1 MGGSSEEGGPPSRG
15 GARAGWLRRLYLTLR
30 TEHTSPRKLSLAVA
44 LGVFIGFTPFWG
56 VHLALA
62 VLVASLLRLNRLVV
76 YAAANV
82 ANPIT
87 VAPIVFAEVQ
97 VGHRLLEGSWLP
109 LRIADVKDLGLAGLL
124 WVFVFGSLLVGLAA
138 AVVAWG
144 VVYPAVRI
152 GRRSESWIEVADR
165 VSLRYLDASVRDAEA
180 SRSSLLKDPIYPFLL
195 AEEPFARAAR
205 ILDLGCGRGVLAA
218 LCEESGVPVGP
229 FDYLGVD
236 RSERYIR
243 VARLVLGSGA
253 GRALRRADLRDF
265 DPPVTDVAVLVDT
278 LRFLPASSQDALL
291 RRLGKAMPAGS
302 RLYLR
307 EVDRAAPRFRF
318 LATLAAD
325 ALAQFLPGRSRHG
338 LHYRRADDLRNAL
351 AAAGFETIDRSS
363 LSGRNARVL
372 FEAVRPGVPEGV
384 AEMPRALH
392 NG

>member
-1 MGGSSEEGGPPSRG
+1 MDESNEAGRPPFREER
-15 GARAGWLRRLYLTLR
+15 RAGRLRRLYLTLR
-30 TEHTSPRKLSLAVA
+30 TEHTSPRKLALAVA

-62 VLVASLLRLNRLVV
+62 VLLASALRLNRIVV

-82 ANPIT
+82 ANPLT

-109 LRIADVKDLGLAGLL
+109 LRIAEVKDLGLGGLL
-124 WVFVFGSLLVGLAA
+124 WVFVVGSLIAGAA
-138 AVVAWG
+138 AAIVAWA

-152 GRRSESWIEVADR
+152 GRRSESWTEVADR

-180 SRSSLLKDPIYPFLL
+180 SRSALLRDPIYPFLL

-205 ILDLGCGRGVLAA
+205 VLDLGCGRGVLAA

-229 FDYLGVD
+229 FDYVGVD
-236 RSERYIR
+236 RSERYAR
-243 VARLVLGSGA
+243 VARLVLGSGP
-253 GRALRRADLRDF
+253 GRAVHRADLRDF
-265 DPPVTDVAVLVDT
+265 DPPETDVAVLVDT

-291 RRLGKAMPAGS
+291 RRLGRAMPAGS

-307 EVDRAAPRFRF
+307 EVDRAAAPPRF
-318 LATLAAD
+318 LATLVAD

-351 AAAGFETIDRSS
+351 AAAGFEAVDRSS

-372 FEAVRPGVPEGV
+372 FEAVRTGDPDGV
-384 AEMPRALH
+384 AESPDAVH
-392 NG
+392 NS